1 MVTAIEI
8 SNATDKK
15 NAPERTKTYQTIIS
29 KYSDAEQEKFAE
41 LLADQIDRPM
51 GKPTLVDES
60 DKREPYNSA
69 AADFGGV

>member
-1 MVTAIEI
+1 MLYDRKPVSLSELEKRLG
-8 SNATDKK
+8 KK
-15 NAPERTKTYQTIIS
+15 
-29 KYSDAEQEKFAE
+29 KFAE

-69 AADFGGV
+69 AADFGGVNAFV

>member
-1 MVTAIEI
+1 MLYDRKPVSLSELEKRLG
-8 SNATDKK
+8 KK
-15 NAPERTKTYQTIIS
+15 
-29 KYSDAEQEKFAE
+29 KFAE

-51 GKPTLVDES
+51 GKPTLVDEF